1 VPPRPQRHGPLGE
14 PERGLDDAQLVGRL
28 EVRTAEPQPS
38 LQQDLAALELGA
50 VAVDVGEQPLRPL
63 VDVLLELRR
72 RHDALLDRQ
81 TVRVSAYRTLELSVE
96 GGALH
101 VGVWPGDDG
110 APTVLAAH
118 GITANHL
125 SYAAIARRLGDDV
138 TLVAPD
144 LRGRGRS
151 NAITGPFG
159 ITVHA
164 DDLVR
169 VLDHL
174 GLDRAVVVG
183 HSMGAWVAATTAT
196 RHPDRVAAVVL
207 IDGGYPLVANASGD
221 TADISIDDV
230 LAAVLG
236 PALARLSMTFP
247 DRAAYL
253 DFWREHPAVGG
264 AYWDDDIVAY
274 VDHDLVGEPPSLR
287 SSVNGDAIRAD
298 ATEQLT
304 VHAVGDAAAHLTC
317 PTFRLFAARGLLD
330 GDPLYP
336 DAPRDEVVADTNH
349 YTIAFDG
356 PHGGAAVVADTI
368 RKAVAAS

>member
-1 VPPRPQRHGPLGE
+1 V
-14 PERGLDDAQLVGRL
+14 
-28 EVRTAEPQPS
+28 
-38 LQQDLAALELGA
+38 AAPG
-50 VAVDVGEQPLRPL
+50 G
-63 VDVLLELRR
+63 
-72 RHDALLDRQ
+72 
-81 TVRVSAYRTLELSVE
+81 TLHA
-96 GGALH
+96 GI
-101 VGVWPGDDG
+101 WPGRKG
-110 APTVLAAH
+110 TPTVLAAH

-125 SYAAIARRLGDDV
+125 SYAAIARRLDGDV

-151 NAITGPFG
+151 NEITGPFG
-159 ITVHA
+159 ITAHA

-174 GLDRAVVVG
+174 AVERSVIVG

-196 RHPDRVAAVVL
+196 RHPDRVSAVVL
-207 IDGGYPLVANASGD
+207 IDGGYPLVAAGGA
-221 TADISIDDV
+221 TATDVPVDDV

-236 PALARLSMTFP
+236 PALARLSMTFA
-247 DRAAYL
+247 DRDAYHA
-253 DFWREHPAVGG
+253 FWRQHPAVGG
-264 AYWDDDIVAY
+264 EYWNEDIVAY
-274 VDHDLVGEPPSLR
+274 VDYDLVGEAPNLH

-304 VHAVGDAAAHLTC
+304 VPDVGDAAALLTC

-336 DAPRDEVVADTNH
+336 DAPRDEVVTDTNH

-356 PHGGAAVVADTI
+356 PHGGAGAVADAI

>member
-1 VPPRPQRHGPLGE
+1 MP
-14 PERGLDDAQLVGRL
+14 
-28 EVRTAEPQPS
+28 
-38 LQQDLAALELGA
+38 
-50 VAVDVGEQPLRPL
+50 
-63 VDVLLELRR
+63 
-72 RHDALLDRQ
+72 
-81 TVRVSAYRTLELSVE
+81 VE

-101 VGVWPGDDG
+101 VGMWPGDAG
-110 APTVLAAH
+110 APTVVAAH

-125 SYAAIARRLGDDV
+125 SYAAVARRLGGDV

-169 VLDHL
+169 ILDHL
-174 GLDRAVVVG
+174 GLDRVVVVG
-183 HSMGAWVAATTAT
+183 HSMGAWVAATTAM

-207 IDGGYPLVANASGD
+207 VDGGYPLVAAPGAAAAPD
-221 TADISIDDV
+221 TTNVSIDDV
-230 LAAVLG
+230 LAAILG
-236 PALARLSMTFP
+236 PAIARLSMTFP
-247 DRAAYL
+247 DRDAYHA
-253 DFWREHPAVGG
+253 FWRQHPAVGG
-264 AYWDDDIVAY
+264 GYWNDDVVAY
-274 VDHDLVGEPPSLR
+274 VDYDLVGEPPNLH

-304 VHAVGDAAAHLTC
+304 VPEVGDAAAHLTC

-336 DAPRDEVVADTNH
+336 GASPDEVVADTNH

-356 PHGGAAVVADTI
+356 PRGGAGAVADAI

>member
-1 VPPRPQRHGPLGE
+1 VP
-14 PERGLDDAQLVGRL
+14 
-28 EVRTAEPQPS
+28 
-38 LQQDLAALELGA
+38 
-50 VAVDVGEQPLRPL
+50 
-63 VDVLLELRR
+63 
-72 RHDALLDRQ
+72 
-81 TVRVSAYRTLELSVE
+81 VE

-101 VGVWPGDDG
+101 VGTWPGAHG

-118 GITANHL
+118 GITANHV
-125 SYAAIARRLGDDV
+125 SFAAVARRLGGDV

-174 GLDRAVVVG
+174 GLDRAVVAG
-183 HSMGAWVAATTAT
+183 HSMGAWVAATTAM
-196 RHPDRVAAVVL
+196 RHPDRVTAVVL
-207 IDGGYPLVANASGD
+207 VDGGYPLAGAGAAD
-221 TADISIDDV
+221 TTNVSIDDV

-247 DRAAYL
+247 DRAAYHA
-253 DFWREHPAVGG
+253 FWRQHPAVSGD
-264 AYWDDDIVAY
+264 YWNDDIVAY
-274 VDHDLVGEPPSLR
+274 VDHDLAGEPPSLH
-287 SSVNGDAIRAD
+287 SSVNADAIRAD

-304 VHAVGDAAAHLTC
+304 APEIGDAATHLTC

-349 YTIAFDG
+349 YTIVFDG
-356 PHGGAAVVADTI
+356 PRGGAGAVADAI
-368 RKAVAAS
+368 RKAVAAA